1 MSARILD
8 QSGNHWVPHGH
19 TICHKQNGNPDA
31 TPGVG
36 LDVYSYHSA
45 GGSNRSHR
53 PFVLVVVGSG
63 PTAGILPLHIT
74 PDDARALATALN
86 RAAAAADAADA
97 AVQARR
103 RRQEVSA

>member
-1 MSARILD
+1 MSARLLD
-8 QSGNHWVPHGH
+8 DAGNHWVAHGAP
-19 TICHKQNGNPDA
+19 IRHKQNGKPNA

-53 PFVLVVVGSG
+53 PFVLVVVGPG
-63 PTAGILPLHIT
+63 PDAGILPLHIT
-74 PDDARALATALN
+74 PDDARALATSLN
-86 RAAAAADAADA
+86 RAAATAEAAEA

-103 RRQEVSA
+103 SRTVPA

>member
-1 MSARILD
+1 MSTRVLD
-8 QSGNHWVPHGH
+8 QGGNHWVAHGQ
-19 TICHKQNGNPDA
+19 TICHKQSGNPDA

-53 PFVLVVVGSG
+53 PFVLVIVGSG

-74 PDDARALATALN
+74 PDDARALATSLN
-86 RAAAAADAADA
+86 RAAATAEAADA
-97 AVQARR
+97 AVLARR
-103 RRQEVSA
+103 SRVAA